1 MHEDHV
7 LKLKVLITP
16 LACLLCLA
24 CGTALAES
32 LKNYTPATHE
42 VPDRTQNEAVTQA
55 TDAAVSEDSALAST
69 PASDNA
75 ASYDS
80 AQTPGEAATQ
90 ASDDSFAETFDD
102 TSELL
107 ANFGELPGLSRGRL
121 TYPGIYLPEGILTTA
136 TEALLTAEDEAIA
149 LAAAGLEGGAD
160 LWLRMRAGFKL
171 EPDNRKAVQQQLDWY
186 VDHPAYLT
194 RVFTRAQRYLPYIVA
209 EAESRG
215 MPLEV
220 ALLPVVES
228 AFDPFA
234 YSHGRAAGL
243 WQIIPG
249 TGKRFGLKQNWWYD
263 GRRDPV
269 AATRAALDY
278 LEYLHGILGG
288 DWLLAVAAYNSG
300 EGNVMRAQ
308 KANIKRSRDTD
319 FWSLSLPRETE
330 AYVPKLL
337 AIRAVVADPESLGL
351 VLPPMVDAPYFEEVE
366 TGSQIDLALAA
377 DLAGVDIDELYSLN
391 AGFNR
396 WATDPDGPH
405 RLMVPVD
412 AAPVLSQALADLPAR
427 ERVQWVRYKV
437 KNGDALGNIAAK
449 NRTTVEVLREV
460 NDLKGSMIR
469 AGSYLM
475 IPTATRSLD
484 NYSKSADAR
493 LSHTQAQPRG
503 VSKTEHRVRSGESF
517 WSIGRKYGVSTRD
530 LAKWNGMAPGDTLGA
545 GKTLVV
551 WTGSTPV
558 QVGSSPSNQVRKVTY
573 TVRQGDSLARIS
585 SRFRVSVGEIQ
596 KWNAATLTKSKYLQP
611 GQKLVM
617 YVDVTAQS
625 SGA

>member
-1 MHEDHV
+1 MEGRFFMRVPLLNKTLLTSLAANLV
-7 LKLKVLITP
+7 L
-16 LACLLCLA
+16 LAAGNLH
-24 CGTALAES
+24 AES
-32 LKNYTPATHE
+32 L
-42 VPDRTQNEAVTQA
+42 EAV
-55 TDAAVSEDSALAST
+55 SASGAE
-69 PASDNA
+69 SD
-75 ASYDS
+75 
-80 AQTPGEAATQ
+80 T
-90 ASDDSFAETFDD
+90 
-102 TSELL
+102 LL
-107 ANFGELPGLSRGRL
+107 ANVDTLSRHSGRSL
-121 TYPGIYLPEGILTTA
+121 AYPGIYLPDQVLIPAEEPIPLS
-136 TEALLTAEDEAIA
+136 ELLPDALDDAQ
-149 LAAAGLEGGAD
+149 AAPEND
-160 LWLRMRAGFKL
+160 LWARLRAGFGL
-171 EPDNRKAVQQQLDWY
+171 EPDNRQAVQQQLAWY
-186 VDHPAYLT
+186 VNHPAYLE
-194 RVFTRAQRYLPYIVA
+194 RVFTRAQRYLPFIVA

-278 LEYLHGILGG
+278 LEYLHDMLDG

-300 EGNVMRAQ
+300 EGNVLRAQ
-308 KANIKRSRDTD
+308 KKNIKRARETD
-319 FWSLSLPRETE
+319 FWSLSLPPETE

-337 AIRAVVADPESLGL
+337 AVRALVADPEALG
-351 VLPPMVDAPYFEEVE
+351 VTLPPLEDIPYFEEVE

-405 RLMVPVD
+405 RLMVPAE
-412 AAPVLSQALADLPAR
+412 AAPILAQALAELPDR
-427 ERVQWVRYKV
+427 ERVKWVRYKV
-437 KNGDALGNIAAK
+437 KNGDVLGNIARK
-449 NRTTVEVLREV
+449 NGTTVELLQEV
-460 NDLKGSMIR
+460 NGLRGNMIR
-469 AGSYLM
+469 AGNYLM

-484 NYSKSADAR
+484 SYSKSADSR
-493 LSHTQAQPRG
+493 LSKTLSQPRG
-503 VSKTEHRVRSGESF
+503 ASKTEHVVQSGESF
-517 WSIGRKYGVSTRD
+517 WSIGRKYGVSTRE

-545 GKTLVV
+545 GRKLVV
-551 WTGSTPV
+551 WTGSTAKQV
-558 QVGSSPSNQVRKVTY
+558 SQVGSTAPGQVRKVTY
-573 TVRQGDSLARIS
+573 TVRKGDSLARIS
-585 SRFRVSVGEIQ
+585 SRFRVSVAQIQ
-596 KWNAATLTKSKYLQP
+596 KWNATSLTKSKYLQP

>member
-1 MHEDHV
+1 MRGHSLGHRV
-7 LKLKVLITP
+7 INAL
-16 LACLLCLA
+16 LAGFLCLA
-24 CGTALAES
+24 AGHASAES
-32 LKNYTPATHE
+32 LESH
-42 VPDRTQNEAVTQA
+42 V
-55 TDAAVSEDSALAST
+55 T
-69 PASDNA
+69 PASQLALPADLQA
-75 ASYDS
+75 D
-80 AQTPGEAATQ
+80 QTRVPDARR
-90 ASDDSFAETFDD
+90 
-102 TSELL
+102 L
-107 ANFGELPGLSRGRL
+107 L
-121 TYPGIYLPEGILTTA
+121 TYPGIYLPEEILTPA
-136 TEALLTAEDEAIA
+136 VDPLAEEEEV
-149 LAAAGLEGGAD
+149 LAADPADND
-160 LWLRMRAGFKL
+160 LWQRIRNGFQL
-171 EPDNRKAVQQQLDWY
+171 EADDRHAVQQQLDWY
-186 VDHPAYLT
+186 VRHPAYIT
-194 RVFTRAQRYLPYIVA
+194 RVFTRAKRFLPYIVA

-278 LEYLHGILGG
+278 LEYLHKLLDE

-300 EGNVMRAQ
+300 EGNVKRAQ
-308 KANIKRSRDTD
+308 SKNLKRSRDTD
-319 FWSLSLPRETE
+319 FWSLSLPKETE

-351 VLPPMVDAPYFEEVE
+351 TLPAIEDTPYFEEVL
-366 TGSQIDLALAA
+366 TDSQIDLALAA
-377 DLAGVDIDELYSLN
+377 DLAGLDIDELYALN

-412 AAPVLSQALADLPAR
+412 AAPVLTQALANLPDR
-427 ERVQWVRYKV
+427 DRVKWVRYQV
-437 KNGDALGNIAAK
+437 KNGDVLSNIARK
-449 NRTTVEVLREV
+449 NGTTVELLREV
-460 NDLKGSMIR
+460 NDLNGSMIR
-469 AGSYLM
+469 AGKYLM

-484 NYSKSADAR
+484 SYTKSADSR
-493 LSHTQAQPRG
+493 LSSTMSRPGGASKAQH
-503 VSKTEHRVRSGESF
+503 VVRSGESF
-517 WSIGRKYGVSTRD
+517 WSIGKKYGVSTRN
-530 LAKWNGMAPGDTLGA
+530 LAKWNGMAPGDTLSVGR
-545 GKTLVV
+545 KLVI
-551 WTGSTPV
+551 WTDGTV
-558 QVGSSPSNQVRKVTY
+558 AQVGSSPSDQVRKVTY
-573 TVRQGDSLARIS
+573 TVRKGDSLALIS

-596 KWNAATLTKSKYLQP
+596 KWNAGTLAKSKYLQP

-625 SGA
+625 ST

>member
-1 MHEDHV
+1 
-7 LKLKVLITP
+7 
-16 LACLLCLA
+16 
-24 CGTALAES
+24 
-32 LKNYTPATHE
+32 
-42 VPDRTQNEAVTQA
+42 
-55 TDAAVSEDSALAST
+55 
-69 PASDNA
+69 
-75 ASYDS
+75 
-80 AQTPGEAATQ
+80 
-90 ASDDSFAETFDD
+90 
-102 TSELL
+102 
-107 ANFGELPGLSRGRL
+107 
-121 TYPGIYLPEGILTTA
+121 
-136 TEALLTAEDEAIA
+136 
-149 LAAAGLEGGAD
+149 
-160 LWLRMRAGFKL
+160 MRAGFGL

-186 VDHPAYLT
+186 VNHPAYLT

-278 LEYLHGILGG
+278 LEYLHGILGQ

-308 KANIKRSRDTD
+308 KANIQRARDTD

-351 VLPPMVDAPYFEEVE
+351 TLPPMVDTPYFEAVE
-366 TGSQIDLALAA
+366 TGTQIDLALAA

-412 AAPVLSQALADLPAR
+412 AAPVFSQALAELPAR

-437 KNGDALGNIAAK
+437 KNGDVLGNIATR
-449 NRTTVEVLREV
+449 NGTTVDVLREV

-493 LSHTQAQPRG
+493 LSRTLAQPRG
-503 VSKTEHRVRSGESF
+503 VSKTEHMVKSGESF

-545 GKTLVV
+545 GRTLVV
-551 WTGSTPV
+551 WTGKTPV
-558 QVGSSPSNQVRKVTY
+558 QVGGSRSDQVRKVTY

-585 SRFRVSVGEIQ
+585 SRFRVSVSEIQ

>member
-1 MHEDHV
+1 MRGH
-7 LKLKVLITP
+7 P
-16 LACLLCLA
+16 LGHRVINALLAGFLCLA
-24 CGTALAES
+24 AGHASAES
-32 LKNYTPATHE
+32 LESHVTTASQLAPPAELQADETR
-42 VPDRTQNEAVTQA
+42 VPDARR
-55 TDAAVSEDSALAST
+55 L
-69 PASDNA
+69 
-75 ASYDS
+75 
-80 AQTPGEAATQ
+80 
-90 ASDDSFAETFDD
+90 
-102 TSELL
+102 
-107 ANFGELPGLSRGRL
+107 L
-121 TYPGIYLPEGILTTA
+121 TYPGIYLPEEMLIPAVDPL
-136 TEALLTAEDEAIA
+136 AEEEEV
-149 LAAAGLEGGAD
+149 LAANPADND
-160 LWLRMRAGFKL
+160 LWQRLRNGFQL
-171 EPDNRKAVQQQLDWY
+171 EADDRRAVQQQLDWY
-186 VDHPAYLT
+186 VSHPAYIT
-194 RVFTRAQRYLPYIVA
+194 RVFTRAKRFLPYIVA

-278 LEYLHGILGG
+278 LQYLHKLLDD

-300 EGNVMRAQ
+300 EGNVKRAQ
-308 KANIKRSRDTD
+308 RKNLNRSRETD
-319 FWSLSLPRETE
+319 FWSLSLPKETE

-351 VLPPMVDAPYFEEVE
+351 TLPAIEDAPYFEEVL
-366 TGSQIDLALAA
+366 TDSQIDLALAA
-377 DLAGVDIDELYSLN
+377 DLAGLDIDELYALN

-412 AAPVLSQALADLPAR
+412 AAPVLTQALADLPDR
-427 ERVQWVRYKV
+427 ERVKWVRYQV
-437 KNGDALGNIAAK
+437 KNGDVLSNIARK
-449 NRTTVEVLREV
+449 NGTTVELLREV
-460 NDLKGSMIR
+460 NDLNGSMIR
-469 AGSYLM
+469 AGKYLM

-484 NYSKSADAR
+484 SYTKSADSR
-493 LSHTQAQPRG
+493 PSSTMSRPRG
-503 VSKTEHRVRSGESF
+503 VSKAQHVVRSGESF
-517 WSIGRKYGVSTRD
+517 WSIGKKYGVSTRN
-530 LAKWNGMAPGDTLGA
+530 LAKWNGMAPGDTLSVGR
-545 GKTLVV
+545 KLVI
-551 WTGSTPV
+551 WTDGTV
-558 QVGSSPSNQVRKVTY
+558 AQVGSSPSDQVRKVTY
-573 TVRQGDSLARIS
+573 TVRKGDSLARIS

-596 KWNAATLTKSKYLQP
+596 KWNAGTLAKSKYLQP

-625 SGA
+625 ST

>member
-1 MHEDHV
+1 MEGRFFMRV
-7 LKLKVLITP
+7 LHLIKTAITT
-16 LACLLCLA
+16 LTASLVCLA
-24 CGTALAES
+24 AGNLYAES
-32 LKNYTPATHE
+32 LEGLSPAHE
-42 VPDRTQNEAVTQA
+42 AGA
-55 TDAAVSEDSALAST
+55 MHDAGTLLAS
-69 PASDNA
+69 ADA
-75 ASYDS
+75 
-80 AQTPGEAATQ
+80 EAG
-90 ASDDSFAETFDD
+90 SV
-102 TSELL
+102 
-107 ANFGELPGLSRGRL
+107 ELPRQSRMSL
-121 TYPGIYLPEGILTTA
+121 TYPGIYLPEEILVPA
-136 TEALLTAEDEAIA
+136 EEAAPEPDPLLARQPAPEN
-149 LAAAGLEGGAD
+149 D
-160 LWLRMRAGFKL
+160 LWQRIRNGFGL
-171 EPDNRKAVQQQLDWY
+171 QADDRQAVQQQLAWY
-186 VDHPAYLT
+186 VNHPAYLD
-194 RVFTRAQRYLPYIVA
+194 RVFTRAQRFLPFIVA

-278 LEYLHGILGG
+278 LEYLHGMLDG

-308 KANIKRSRDTD
+308 RQNTKRARDTD
-319 FWSLSLPRETE
+319 FWSLSLPPETE

-337 AIRAVVADPESLGL
+337 AIRAVVADPQALGL
-351 VLPPMVDAPYFEEVE
+351 TLPPLEDAPYFEEVE

-405 RLMVPVD
+405 RLMVPAD
-412 AAPVLSQALADLPAR
+412 AAPVLTQALADLPDR
-427 ERVQWVRYKV
+427 ERVKWVRYKV
-437 KNGDALGNIAAK
+437 KNGDVLGNIARK
-449 NRTTVEVLREV
+449 NGTTVELLRQV
-460 NDLKGSMIR
+460 NGLRGNMIR
-469 AGSYLM
+469 AGNYLM

-484 NYSKSADAR
+484 TYSKSADAR
-493 LSHTQAQPRG
+493 LSKTLNQERG
-503 VSKTEHRVRSGESF
+503 AHKTEHEVQPGESF
-517 WSIGRKYGVSTRD
+517 WSIGRKYKVSTRE
-530 LAKWNGMAPGDTLGA
+530 LAKWNGMAPGDTLAA
-545 GKTLVV
+545 GRKLVV
-551 WTGSTPV
+551 WTGSTPS
-558 QVGSSPSNQVRKVTY
+558 QVGGTAPGQVRKVTY
-573 TVRQGDSLARIS
+573 TVRKGDSLARIS
-585 SRFRVSVGEIQ
+585 SRFRVSVAQIQ
-596 KWNAATLTKSKYLQP
+596 KWNAGTLDKSKYLQP

>member
-1 MHEDHV
+1 MK
-7 LKLKVLITP
+7 LKLLTP
-16 LACLLCLA
+16 LLACLLCLA
-24 CGTALAES
+24 SANTFAES
-32 LKNYTPATHE
+32 LKNFTPARHE
-42 VPDRTQNEAVTQA
+42 ARDATPLDSAARDAAADTAQDAEQDTPQIANVEIAADPTQA
-55 TDAAVSEDSALAST
+55 AAIMQGVDEAYAEGLDDA
-69 PASDNA
+69 
-75 ASYDS
+75 
-80 AQTPGEAATQ
+80 G
-90 ASDDSFAETFDD
+90 
-102 TSELL
+102 ELL
-107 ANFGELPGLSRGRL
+107 ANVGASRGRL
-121 TYPGIYLPEGILTTA
+121 SYPGIYLPESILQPKI
-136 TEALLTAEDEAIA
+136 EALLAGEDEAIA
-149 LAAAGLEGGAD
+149 GMGTVLEGAGAD
-160 LWLRMRAGFKL
+160 LWVRMRAGFGL

-186 VDHPAYLT
+186 VNHPAYLT

-278 LEYLHGILGG
+278 LEYLHGILGQ

-308 KANIKRSRDTD
+308 KANIQRARDTD

-351 VLPPMVDAPYFEEVE
+351 TLPPMVDTPYFEAVE
-366 TGSQIDLALAA
+366 TGTQIDLALAA

-412 AAPVLSQALADLPAR
+412 AAPVLSQALAELPAR

-437 KNGDALGNIAAK
+437 KNGDVLGNIATR
-449 NRTTVEVLREV
+449 NGTTVEVLREV

-493 LSHTQAQPRG
+493 LSRTLAQPRG
-503 VSKTEHRVRSGESF
+503 VSKTEHMVKSGESF

-545 GKTLVV
+545 GRTLVV
-551 WTGSTPV
+551 WTGKTPV
-558 QVGSSPSNQVRKVTY
+558 QVGGSRSDQVRKVTY

-585 SRFRVSVGEIQ
+585 SRFRVSVSEIQ
-596 KWNAATLTKSKYLQP
+596 
-611 GQKLVM
+611 
-617 YVDVTAQS
+617 
-625 SGA
+625 

>member
-1 MHEDHV
+1 MRGHSLGHRV
-7 LKLKVLITP
+7 INAL
-16 LACLLCLA
+16 LAGFLCLA
-24 CGTALAES
+24 AGHASAES
-32 LKNYTPATHE
+32 LESH
-42 VPDRTQNEAVTQA
+42 V
-55 TDAAVSEDSALAST
+55 T
-69 PASDNA
+69 PASQLALPADLQA
-75 ASYDS
+75 D
-80 AQTPGEAATQ
+80 QTRVPDARR
-90 ASDDSFAETFDD
+90 
-102 TSELL
+102 L
-107 ANFGELPGLSRGRL
+107 L
-121 TYPGIYLPEGILTTA
+121 TYPGIYLPEEILTPA
-136 TEALLTAEDEAIA
+136 VDPLAEEEEV
-149 LAAAGLEGGAD
+149 LAADPADND
-160 LWLRMRAGFKL
+160 LWQRIRAGFQL
-171 EPDNRKAVQQQLDWY
+171 EADDRHAVQQQLDWY
-186 VDHPAYLT
+186 VRHPAYIT
-194 RVFTRAQRYLPYIVA
+194 RVFTRAKRFLPYIVA

-278 LEYLHGILGG
+278 LEYLHKLLDE

-300 EGNVMRAQ
+300 EGNVKRAQ
-308 KANIKRSRDTD
+308 SKNLKRSRDTD
-319 FWSLSLPRETE
+319 FWSLSLPKETE

-351 VLPPMVDAPYFEEVE
+351 TLPAIEDTPYFEEVL
-366 TGSQIDLALAA
+366 TDSQIDLALAA
-377 DLAGVDIDELYSLN
+377 DLAGLDIDELYALN

-412 AAPVLSQALADLPAR
+412 AAPVLTQALANLPDR
-427 ERVQWVRYKV
+427 DRVKWVRYQV
-437 KNGDALGNIAAK
+437 KNGDVLSNIARK
-449 NRTTVEVLREV
+449 NGTTVELLREV
-460 NDLKGSMIR
+460 NDLNGSMIR
-469 AGSYLM
+469 AGKYLM

-484 NYSKSADAR
+484 SYTKSADSR
-493 LSHTQAQPRG
+493 LSSTMSRPGGASKAQH
-503 VSKTEHRVRSGESF
+503 VVRSGESF
-517 WSIGRKYGVSTRD
+517 WSIGKKYGVSTRN
-530 LAKWNGMAPGDTLGA
+530 LAKWNGMAPGDTLSVGR
-545 GKTLVV
+545 KLVI
-551 WTGSTPV
+551 WTDGTV
-558 QVGSSPSNQVRKVTY
+558 AQVGSSPSDQVRKVTY
-573 TVRQGDSLARIS
+573 TVRKGDSLALIS

-596 KWNAATLTKSKYLQP
+596 KWNAGTLAKSKYLQP

-625 SGA
+625 ST